1 MQRANGIRGSDVG
14 AKSLRMHGT
23 IARDLGREIVSGRM
37 QPGAL
42 LDSEIVASKLYGVSR
57 ATYREAV
64 RILVAKG
71 LVEARPKAGTRVSE
85 EAVWQ
90 LLDPD
95 VLAWIFS
102 SEPRQDLIAHLFELR
117 RVIEPAAASLAA
129 GRRSFAQLGR
139 MEAALKEMEG
149 FTLADERGRAADGRF
164 HSVLLEASG
173 NPFLATLSDGICAA
187 VGLATMFRLD
197 KSPVQR
203 DPVPDHWRVF
213 EAIAAGDAERASAC
227 MTMLI
232 DRTYV
237 DTKGG

>member
-1 MQRANGIRGSDVG
+1 MQRADGIKGSEVG

-37 QPGAL
+37 QPGTL
-42 LDSEIVASKLYGVSR
+42 LDSEIVASKLNGVSR

-64 RILVAKG
+64 RILAAKG
-71 LVEARPKAGTRVSE
+71 LVEAKPKAGTRVSE
-85 EAVWQ
+85 QAAWQ
-90 LLDPD
+90 VLDPD

-117 RVIEPAAASLAA
+117 RVIEPAAASFAA
-129 GRRSFAQLGR
+129 GRRSFAQLGQ
-139 MEAALKEMEG
+139 MEAALKEMER

-173 NPFLATLSDGICAA
+173 NPFLTTLSDGICAA
-187 VGLATMFRLD
+187 VSLATMFRLD

-203 DPVPDHWRVF
+203 DPVPDHWQLF
-213 EAIAAGDAERASAC
+213 EAVAAGDAEQASAR
-227 MTMLI
+227 MTALI
-232 DRTYV
+232 DKTYV
-237 DTKGG
+237 DTKDV